1 MRSKVTKTVEA
12 SATEE
17 EVTLTILP
25 IIPVEVPDE
34 VEVPEFVVSEILN
47 PLPEETLVV
56 PTALATR
63 IPRFFE

>member
-1 MRSKVTKTVEA
+1 M
-12 SATEE
+12 
-17 EVTLTILP
+17 TLTILP

-34 VEVPEFVVSEILN
+34 VQVPEFVVSEILN